1 MTTGRMGQ
9 ALTAVKRTKVTM
21 SMTVMSQ
28 TLGEK
33 DDSSD
38 VTLAFINSDEED
50 AKDSPHA
57 KRSGQ
62 AIARRS

>member
-1 MTTGRMGQ
+1 
-9 ALTAVKRTKVTM
+9 
-21 SMTVMSQ
+21 MTVMSL

-50 AKDSPHA
+50 AKDRPNA

-62 AIARRS
+62 AIARRSKIDFSFF